1 MEKGRTFLGR
11 ILLLLEVKR
20 AYRLK
25 SSIDFQAVYAK
36 GRSAANKAAV
46 VYVLFHRTQDPSRV
60 GFAAGRKLGK
70 AVIRNRVKRRIKEAV
85 RLLWP
90 RVKSGT
96 SLVVIARQASIDMA
110 FSQLCIKV
118 EELLE
123 RAGVLKAE
131 A

>member
-1 MEKGRTFLGR
+1 M
-11 ILLLLEVKR
+11 
-20 AYRLK
+20 
-25 SSIDFQAVYAK
+25 
-36 GRSAANKAAV
+36 
-46 VYVLFHRTQDPSRV
+46 
-60 GFAAGRKLGK
+60 
-70 AVIRNRVKRRIKEAV
+70 IRNRVKRRIKEAV